1 VKLSQ
6 DQIKKIGLSLIGLV
20 ALVYCYFSF
29 LLGPLQSNRD
39 NMINTTADL
48 ESKVAGS
55 KKTMEQ
61 TAQLERT
68 AVAAIGLAKTVDTM
82 IPEGAP
88 LAWVPPRI
96 KSFFA
101 SDGVDAGAIRLLT
114 TFPLKQPE
122 LAAYAIDDWLVD
134 FPRADFLVLARSIAR
149 FENEN
154 PLWSVASVRIK
165 ANEAELG
172 LQTVT
177 LGIRTL
183 VKK

>member
-1 VKLSQ
+1 MKLSQ
-6 DQIKKIGLSLIGLV
+6 DQIKKIFLSLIGLV

-29 LLGPLQSNRD
+29 LLGPLQASQE
-39 NMINTTADL
+39 NMISTTAEL
-48 ESKVAGS
+48 EGKVAGS

-68 AVAAIGLAKTVDTM
+68 AG
-82 IPEGAP
+82 P
-88 LAWVPPRI
+88 
-96 KSFFA
+96 
-101 SDGVDAGAIRLLT
+101 AIRLSKT
-114 TFPLKQPE
+114 VE
-122 LAAYAIDDWLVD
+122 VAAYAIDDWLVD
-134 FPRADFLVLARSIAR
+134 FPHADFLVLAKSIAR

-154 PLWSVASVRIK
+154 PLWSVASLRLK

-172 LQTVT
+172 LQTAT

>member
-1 VKLSQ
+1 MKLSQ
-6 DQIKKIGLSLIGLV
+6 DQIKKIFLSLIGLV

-29 LLGPLQSNRD
+29 LLGPLQASQE
-39 NMINTTADL
+39 NMISTTAEL
-48 ESKVAGS
+48 EGKVAGS

-68 AVAAIGLAKTVDTM
+68 AGPAIRLSKTVEAM

-101 SDGVDAGAIRLLT
+101 SDGVDPGAIRLLS

-122 LAAYAIDDWLVD
+122 MAAYAIDDWLVD
-134 FPRADFLVLARSIAR
+134 FPHADFLVLAKSIAR

-154 PLWSVASVRIK
+154 PLWSVASLRLK

-172 LQTVT
+172 LQTAT

>member
-1 VKLSQ
+1 MKLSQ
-6 DQIKKIGLSLIGLV
+6 DQIKKISLSLIGLV

-29 LLGPLQSNRD
+29 LLGPLQTNRD
-39 NMINTTADL
+39 NMISTTAEL
-48 ESKVAGS
+48 ESKVEGS
-55 KKTMEQ
+55 KKTMER

-68 AVAAIGLAKTVDTM
+68 AAAAIGLSKTVDAM

-101 SDGVDAGAIRLLT
+101 SDGVDPGAIRLLT
-114 TFPLKQPE
+114 TFPMKEPE
-122 LAAYAIDDWLVD
+122 MAIYAIDDWLVD
-134 FPRADFLVLARSIAR
+134 FPHADFLVLAKSIAR

-172 LQTVT
+172 LQTAT